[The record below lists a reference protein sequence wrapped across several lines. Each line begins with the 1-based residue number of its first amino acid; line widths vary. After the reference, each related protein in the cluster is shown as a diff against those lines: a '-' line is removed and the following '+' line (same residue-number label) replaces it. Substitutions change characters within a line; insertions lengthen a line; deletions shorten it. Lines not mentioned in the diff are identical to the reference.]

1 MTARPRYFGT
11 DGIRAPFGTFPLD
24 EPTVTALGYHLGRRL
39 GGAGAR
45 VVLGGDTRSSTPELG
60 HWLVRGLQAAGARW
74 EWLGVVPTPA
84 VAFETVATGSD
95 AGIAVSASHN
105 LFPDNGLKL
114 FDRRGLKWAPAAEAD
129 LEKALAA
136 GAPPELPDVEPT
148 KDAAGI
154 RRYLDHLLAG
164 LPERCLAGATVVLD
178 GAHGATAPFAPDLFG
193 RLGAD
198 VHAIGVEPDGTN
210 INRDCG
216 STSPAALE
224 AAVRTTGADFGFGF
238 DGDGDRCLLVDETGT
253 ARDGDALLYRWAL
266 ELAAEGRLE
275 PRAIV
280 ATSMSNLGLEQAL
293 VPHGVEVVRCGVGDR
308 EVAATMRE
316 RGIVL
321 GGEQSGHLVCSHFST
336 TGDGLLTALR
346 LAELL
351 RRDGR
356 PVARQ
361 LAPFRRFPQVL
372 ENVRVR
378 VKTPFDDLPDVRAAV
393 HAVQAEL
400 GDAGRLVLR
409 YSGTEP
415 LARIM
420 LEGPEEGLLREWAE
434 RIAGAIRAGQPASP
448 VEEAAG

>member
-1 MTARPRYFGT
+1 
-11 DGIRAPFGTFPLD
+11 
-24 EPTVTALGYHLGRRL
+24 
-39 GGAGAR
+39 
-45 VVLGGDTRSSTPELG
+45 
-60 HWLVRGLQAAGARW
+60 
-74 EWLGVVPTPA
+74 
-84 VAFETVATGSD
+84 
-95 AGIAVSASHN
+95 
-105 LFPDNGLKL
+105 
-114 FDRRGLKWAPAAEAD
+114 
-129 LEKALAA
+129 
-136 GAPPELPDVEPT
+136 
-148 KDAAGI
+148 
-154 RRYLDHLLAG
+154 
-164 LPERCLAGATVVLD
+164 
-178 GAHGATAPFAPDLFG
+178 
-193 RLGAD
+193 
-198 VHAIGVEPDGTN
+198 
-210 INRDCG
+210 
-216 STSPAALE
+216 
-224 AAVRTTGADFGFGF
+224 
-238 DGDGDRCLLVDETGT
+238 
-253 ARDGDALLYRWAL
+253 
-266 ELAAEGRLE
+266 
-275 PRAIV
+275 
-280 ATSMSNLGLEQAL
+280 MSNLGLEQAL

-356 PVARQ
+356 PVAHQ

-378 VKTPFDDLPDVRAAV
+378 VKTPFDDLPEVRAAV